1 MQKIIVA
8 SHNPVKIDA
17 TRQGFQ
23 KMFPGVPFQVEG
35 VAVSSGVDEQP
46 MSDAETLSGAQNRAA
61 AARQVVPVADFW
73 VGIEGGIES
82 CGGEMFALA
91 WIVILSSTR
100 MGKSRTGTFLL
111 PPEVANRVWQGA
123 ELGPINDQI
132 FGLENSK
139 QNRGA
144 VGILTNDII
153 DRTALY
159 EHAVILALIPFKNT
173 TFF

>member
-1 MQKIIVA
+1 MAKIIVA
-8 SHNPVKIDA
+8 SRNPVKIEA

-23 KMFPGVPFQVEG
+23 KMFPGVPLQVEG
-35 VAVSSGVDEQP
+35 VAVPSGVDEQP
-46 MSDAETLSGAQNRAA
+46 RSDAQTLTGAQNRAA
-61 AARQVVPVADFW
+61 AARQAVPEADFW

-91 WIVILSSTR
+91 WIVILSPAR
-100 MGKSRTGTFLL
+100 MGKSRTGTFVL
-111 PPEVANRVWQGA
+111 PPEVARQVRQGA
-123 ELGPINDQI
+123 ELGPVNDQL

-173 TFF
+173 PLF